1 MSRGYKQEVSMI
13 GDRHGQITGRHVNRL
28 NRRIQYAQ
36 ETGQP
41 LEIYI
46 GSCPDYTHNGT
57 TYDFKS
63 VNDGVP
69 LLTVKQI
76 SANSAL
82 FNRLEHLWRSIPVPY
97 LIG

>member
-1 MSRGYKQEVSMI
+1 MSRGYKQEASMI
-13 GDRHGQITGRHVNRL
+13 GEGHGQITGRHINRL
-28 NRRIQYAQ
+28 NKRIQFAQ

-46 GSCPDYTHNGT
+46 GSCPDYTNNGR
-57 TYDFKS
+57 TYDFRS

-76 SANSAL
+76 GANCAL
-82 FNRLEHLWRSIPVPY
+82 FNQLEHLWRTISVPY